1 MKIDLCKLFRD
12 ILDLSL
18 IHFQMNFNG
27 SYVTNCVLDLKHS
40 SYFFSKPLKFGLF
53 YSECPLL
60 KFIRLMIAEKQFR
73 LKRSN

>member
-27 SYVTNCVLDLKHS
+27 SYITKV
-40 SYFFSKPLKFGLF
+40 Y
-53 YSECPLL
+53 
-60 KFIRLMIAEKQFR
+60 
-73 LKRSN
+73 